1 MAGLPCWGRGGDW
14 PTGGLVAGR
23 GVAGYGASR
32 ELGRRGLLAGLGG
45 LAVVEAE
52 DYMGGVEEGYD
63 HDDAKEQVGAAGAGD
78 GGLGEVGGS

>member
-1 MAGLPCWGRGGDW
+1 MI
-14 PTGGLVAGR
+14 
-23 GVAGYGASR
+23 
-32 ELGRRGLLAGLGG
+32 GRRVALLRVEGWPGMEPLESWAVVGFLRDLGG